1 MSRNFVSKF
10 EKSANVSCCIIIKCT
25 HTETNYYQPI
35 IYRHMVLA
43 MGRGHNASNV
53 VQTLGR
59 ATFNGRN
66 VLNENGFNKIT
77 VLMTSNDLTMCVKIQ
92 NYVNHIA
99 DRMQQGDSLAA
110 AMTGTNE
117 EIPDTA
123 NWIRHTFRELGRVK
137 GVILVLIFSPVD

>member
-1 MSRNFVSKF
+1 
-10 EKSANVSCCIIIKCT
+10 
-25 HTETNYYQPI
+25 
-35 IYRHMVLA
+35 MVLA

-66 VLNENGFNKIT
+66 VLNENGFDKVT

-92 NYVNHIA
+92 NYINHIA
-99 DRMQQGDSLAA
+99 DRVQQGDSLAA

-137 GVILVLIFSPVD
+137 GTILILLSAMHIISRVSHLLLCTKQASKRCSKKLLNFAM